1 MINDLERHYDPE
13 IRARLDRGLRLAEQY
28 SEELLLRAE
37 ATVHLIKAYTALMER
52 LTQHFAPLELTPAR
66 INVLMI
72 LWTAEEQ
79 SLPMSEV
86 SERISVT
93 CANVT
98 KLVDSLEADG
108 VVSRERKPGDRRV
121 SLAVLTEKGKTLL
134 QEIMPD
140 YYRTVRAMFAE
151 MSDDEI
157 TQFIHLATKL
167 RVSIRSAGQ
176 GTTEQQ
182 ESEQ

>member
-1 MINDLERHYDPE
+1 MPQDRHDDPE
-13 IRARLDRGLRLAEQY
+13 IRTRLERGLNLVGLF
-28 SEELLLRAE
+28 SDDLLSRTE
-37 ATVHLIKAYTALMER
+37 AVVHLIKAYSALMDR
-52 LTQHFAPLELTPAR
+52 LTQHFAPLALTPAR

-72 LWTAEEQ
+72 LWTAEGQ

-108 VVSRERKPGDRRV
+108 VVNRQSKPGDRRV
-121 SLAVLTEKGKTLL
+121 SLAVLTDKGKNLL

-140 YYRTVRAMFAE
+140 YYATVRLMFAG
-151 MSDDEI
+151 MTDNEI
-157 TQFIHLATKL
+157 HQFIHLTAKL
-167 RVSIRSAGQ
+167 RQSILSAPQ
-176 GTTEQQ
+176 AILTEQ
-182 ESEQ
+182 ESE